1 MNELEAYVA
10 DGMTAEEY
18 DYMRRAIGQRDA
30 RRYETPSSK
39 LGLLANIL
47 RYDLPLDYRTQQK
60 LVLEE
65 TDRETLNAL
74 ASKLI
79 KPDNMAIVV
88 VGDEAAIRPELEAL
102 GMPITV
108 LDEEGFEVPEQTD

>member
-1 MNELEAYVA
+1 M
-10 DGMTAEEY
+10 
-18 DYMRRAIGQRDA
+18 
-30 RRYETPSSK
+30 
-39 LGLLANIL
+39 
-47 RYDLPLDYRTQQK
+47 
-60 LVLEE
+60 LEE